1 MQFLLQDRP
10 SAARHMVGFLCPQK
24 EKRIFEGYFPYNNY
38 NIYNILSFTE
48 IASFF
53 LETSD
58 NIWQQIWFSFPFDNI
73 RVHYSAPRQQ

>member
-10 SAARHMVGFLCPQK
+10 FAARHMVGFLCPQK

-48 IASFF
+48 IDSFF
-53 LETSD
+53 
-58 NIWQQIWFSFPFDNI
+58 
-73 RVHYSAPRQQ
+73 